1 MFRRTKAPHPQETP
15 SLAQPAP
22 ATADKIASVSVPVS
36 ATAGESRSSSA
47 STMTPSTAVDVFF
60 LTFNCAKNF
69 IDVPVFATH
78 LHTALK
84 QRAELPDL
92 VVL

>member
-1 MFRRTKAPHPQETP
+1 MFRRTKAPNTQESP
-15 SLAQPAP
+15 AQPVARGNLSSP
-22 ATADKIASVSVPVS
+22 TAAVGDLQSSV
-36 ATAGESRSSSA
+36 

-78 LHTALK
+78 LHTAFK